1 MKVFARLLQKAAE
14 SRGSASGR
22 APQGAEHPI
31 AKKRRRGSKGGP
43 SPGPPPFAGGP
54 PPANPSEYKKTPP
67 PNRAA
72 GFALA
77 FIL

>member
-31 AKKRRRGSKGGP
+31 AKKRRRGSP
-43 SPGPPPFAGGP
+43 LL
-54 PPANPSEYKKTPP
+54 
-67 PNRAA
+67 RAA
-72 GFALA
+72 RRPQTRPNIKNPAAL
-77 FIL
+77 LGGEQVQ

>member
-43 SPGPPPFAGGP
+43 SPGVPPL
-54 PPANPSEYKKTPP
+54 
-67 PNRAA
+67 RAA
-72 GFALA
+72 PAARSPCDTAGLEVN
-77 FIL
+77 